1 MQGLKSVR
9 DFVRGKMSTAVMV
22 ALRLLDGW
30 LAECAL
36 VAMLLV
42 TGVAINQE
50 RSLLDRTRSLT
61 RYDAQQFYTYVYTDA
76 ADGGGSSGGVDGD
89 NPFGWN
95 CALTE
100 ASGSPY
106 CGFGILLDLDH
117 SGRGVDFSRTETVT
131 LDLTYDGPADH
142 LTLYLKNGDR
152 RYSKPSRS
160 ETDKYNFVDFA
171 VRQGR
176 QTIKIPIADFKVPDW
191 WVYQN
196 HVSRALADPQFNNII
211 SIEVTTAMT
220 PPAGRYRATIN
231 SVGFNHSILSTE
243 QWHLAIFAAWT
254 ALILAFLALRRRRDR
269 RDRILRQK
277 RWETCLDT
285 VPQMVWVAS
294 AEGDDYLNAR
304 WQEFTGISL
313 RPGNQASR
321 WELLHPDDRSR
332 VKACWSE
339 SLATGYPYE
348 IEYRL
353 RHWSGVYRWVLS
365 RGLPEKTP
373 MPGRPLRWYGTCTDI
388 HDRVLATEA
397 LNTSE
402 SLNRGI
408 IDAIPDCVS
417 LLDLEGTLLFANR
430 PAQMQ
435 GGAVDARI
443 GLGRGFLGIFPKS
456 MRARADEMF
465 TKAAD
470 GKTGRQTA
478 LREDGSWWDTIVAPV
493 LDPTGQP
500 CRIVVVS
507 RDVTEQKDAEEFAR
521 WTANHD
527 MLTQLPNR
535 TLLQKGIDEAIE
547 QEQPF
552 ALLLVDID
560 DFKLINDTAGHDAG
574 DALLCAF
581 AERLVQAVGDGGTV
595 GRLGGDEFAIVL
607 SRFESHERLN
617 ALVAEIMLKLREPC
631 IHHGHVL
638 DCKGSIGIS
647 LFPEHGT
654 ARAKLLKNADVALYA
669 AKNSG
674 KGHCQIFRPEM
685 RNELSRRGAMIA
697 FAKAALENDRIL
709 PYYQP
714 KIELLSGKP
723 IGFEALLRWR
733 HPSGGVR
740 TPAKI
745 AAAFE
750 DLTLAAEMSEAMI
763 TRVIADM
770 RAWQDEGVPFGH
782 VAINAAAAEFRRG
795 DFADRLLERMHLNGI
810 PPEAVQVEVTE
821 TVFLGR
827 GAEYVERA
835 LKTLSDQGIR
845 IALDDFGTGY
855 ASLSHLKDFP
865 VSIIKIDRSFVQE
878 LKERRDHAPIIDA
891 VINLARSLNIRVVA
905 EGIESPIQHEFLL
918 MRGCHHG
925 QGHLYSPA
933 VPASRAAAFARRGP
947 DMPLLIAA

>member
-1 MQGLKSVR
+1 MHSLF
-9 DFVRGKMSTAVMV
+9 DVRGLARDKLSTA
-22 ALRLLDGW
+22 ATTASRRLGEW
-30 LAECAL
+30 KVEIAL
-36 VAMLLV
+36 VALLLV
-42 TGVAINQE
+42 TALAISQDHL
-50 RSLLDRTRSLT
+50 LLDRTTTLT
-61 RYDAQQFYTYVYTDA
+61 RADTQRFYSYTYTDA
-76 ADGGGSSGGVDGD
+76 ADGGGSTGGIDAD
-89 NPFGWN
+89 NPLSWN
-95 CALTE
+95 CALT
-100 ASGSPY
+100 ATAGAPY
-106 CGFGILLDLDH
+106 CGFGMLLDIDH
-117 SGRGVDFSRTETVT
+117 SGRGLDLSRTETIT
-131 LDLTYDGPADH
+131 LDLTYQGPADH
-142 LTLYLKNGDR
+142 LTLYLKNADR
-152 RYSKPSRS
+152 RYSKPSRP
-160 ETDKYNFVDFA
+160 ETDKYNQADFR

-176 QTIKIPIADFKVPDW
+176 QRIVIPVKELRVPDW
-191 WVYQN
+191 WVSQN
-196 HVSRALADPQFNNII
+196 QVSRALAEPQINNIVAL
-211 SIEVTTAMT
+211 ELTTAMN
-220 PPAGRYRATIN
+220 PPTGRYQATLSSI
-231 SVGFNHSILSTE
+231 GFNHSLLSTKR
-243 QWHLAIFAAWT
+243 WHLAIFAMW
-254 ALILAFLALRRRRDR
+254 ALVIVGFLAVQRRQEAIARV
-269 RDRILRQK
+269 LRQK
-277 RWETCLDT
+277 RWATTLDT
-285 VPQMVWVAS
+285 VPQMIWVAS

-304 WQEFTGISL
+304 WAEFTGVGL
-313 RPGNQASR
+313 QTGNQASR
-321 WELLHPDDRSR
+321 WQLVHPDDRAR
-332 VKACWSE
+332 VQACWAE

-430 PAQMQ
+430 PAQLQ
-435 GGAVDARI
+435 GSAVDARI

-456 MRARADEMF
+456 MRARADELF
-465 TKAAD
+465 AKARE
-470 GKTGRQTA
+470 GKIGRQTA

-493 LDPTGQP
+493 VNPAGEP

-507 RDVTEQKDAEEFAR
+507 RDVTEQKDAEERAQ

-535 TLLQKGIDEAIE
+535 TLLQKSIDEAIE
-547 QEQPF
+547 KEQPF
-552 ALLLVDID
+552 ALLLVDVD

-581 AERLVQAVGDGGTV
+581 GERLIEAIGDGGTV

-607 SRFESHERLN
+607 TSFESLQQLS

-631 IHHGHVL
+631 IHNGHVL
-638 DCKGSIGIS
+638 DCKGTIGIS
-647 LFPEHGT
+647 LYPEHGT
-654 ARAKLLKNADVALYA
+654 NRPKLLKNADVALYA

-685 RNELSRRGAMIA
+685 RNELSRRSAMIA

-723 IGFEALLRWR
+723 VGFEALLRWR

-750 DLTLAAEMSEAMI
+750 DLTLAAEMSDAMI
-763 TRVIADM
+763 ARVITDM
-770 RAWQDEGVPFGH
+770 RTWREEGVPFGH

-795 DFADRLLERMHLNGI
+795 DFADRLLERMQLNNI
-810 PPEAVQVEVTE
+810 PPEALQVEVTE

-835 LKTLSDQGIR
+835 LKALSNQGIK

-891 VINLARSLNIRVVA
+891 VINLARTLNIQVVA

-918 MRGCHHG
+918 MRGCDHG

-933 VPASRAAAFARRGP
+933 VPASRAVAFARRGP